1 MGLEGALR
9 VWAKAAGGP
18 ARHPHAIR
26 AARPSGPHARHRRDK
41 PLASRALTLRALHG
55 RTGELPPWCM
65 IGFSWPCASALHKR
79 VGRPPHP
86 PGELIHPSAPLTDG
100 FCFDG
105 REGRLTVLRRGWKPG
120 ASRFPA
126 PGCPPSA
133 SNGGPQDKSP
143 AITPSRGH
151 ARGLLDSNRQGKSAL
166 VTTTRK
172 TDGSRGSRGQGI
184 VRQKAQRGHRRF
196 HPCRYPRRAAG
207 CLRFTGH

>member
-55 RTGELPPWCM
+55 RTGELPPRCM

-100 FCFDG
+100 FS
-105 REGRLTVLRRGWKPG
+105 LRWSRGETYR
-120 ASRFPA
+120 ASAGLEARRFPVSRTRM
-126 PGCPPSA
+126 PTVCLEWGPTRQIA
-133 SNGGPQDKSP
+133 SNHTIPR
-143 AITPSRGH
+143 AC
-151 ARGLLDSNRQGKSAL
+151 ARSARL
-166 VTTTRK
+166 K
-172 TDGSRGSRGQGI
+172 
-184 VRQKAQRGHRRF
+184 
-196 HPCRYPRRAAG
+196 
-207 CLRFTGH
+207 